1 MLKKK
6 ERNDNFVFLLFLS
19 YYFSEKGKYHIILT
33 VPRDSTSFLERFL
46 EINQPDTFTKKCD
59 TDETG
64 IIVVTMLK
72 SHKGFSSVDSSPEI
86 GADIIL
92 MSDTKGVHLITLYKD
107 NEKDLHQ
114 VEHYSKTM
122 AAQLDKLLKACQR
135 KGTCQRYVLVRHIV
149 HESQRFQDINF
160 SNPQVPVGMRP
171 YRFDYLL
178 DSLAVIMSTINFTL
192 QSLSKVMHILT
203 VDQSKLLWHEFNSHK
218 TLFVH
223 GAAGT
228 GKTIIA
234 MEVAQKLANLYGP
247 GRVLYLCTNAPLKEE
262 VR

>member
-1 MLKKK
+1 M
-6 ERNDNFVFLLFLS
+6 
-19 YYFSEKGKYHIILT
+19 T
-33 VPRDSTSFLERFL
+33 VPRDSSIQKFL
-46 EINQPDTFTKKCD
+46 EIDQPDTFTKKCD

-72 SHKGFSSVDSSPEI
+72 SHKGFSSVDCSPEI

-114 VEHYSKTM
+114 VEHYSKTR

-149 HESQRFQDINF
+149 HKKQRFQNISF
-160 SNPQVPVGMRP
+160 SNPQVPAGMGLN
-171 YRFDYLL
+171 RFNYLL
-178 DSLAVIMSTINFTL
+178 DSLAVIMSTINFTP
-192 QSLSKVMHILT
+192 QSFCNVMHILT
-203 VDQSKLLWHEFNSHK
+203 VDQSKLLWHEFHSHK

-234 MEVAQKLANLYGP
+234 MEVARKLADLYGP
-247 GRVLYLCTNAPLKEE
+247 GRVLCLCRNVPL
-262 VR
+262 RNYIR